1 MKILKDSVNDFFKWV
16 KGISM
21 ELVEL
26 DDIDV
31 SEDPVRYLGINFR
44 VLKIMNTTR

>member
-1 MKILKDSVNDFFKWV
+1 MKILKDNINDFFKWV
-16 KGISM
+16 KGT

-31 SEDPVRYLGINFR
+31 SENPVRPELNMKFHTTEKSLI
-44 VLKIMNTTR
+44 KI